1 MDARAPSS
9 FSHTHI
15 LVSDVIHQ
23 VGCARVYALK
33 RGPLTVFMALCIVAS
48 VVSRSSLRPSKELHR
63 GAALQP
69 QNQSSYIGRAAV
81 ERQNTRF
88 MFLGSKGCEED
99 FGLLFS
105 HAIYRWVSLDDRWI
119 KLGHFFT
126 FFFLHPTSE

>member
-1 MDARAPSS
+1 MHGHLHP
-9 FSHTHI
+9 FHTLTSWSPI
-15 LVSDVIHQ
+15 L
-23 VGCARVYALK
+23 VYALK
-33 RGPLTVFMALCIVAS
+33 RGPLMVFMALCIVAS

-69 QNQSSYIGRAAV
+69 QNQSSYVGRAAV